1 MFGVFG
7 DRRAR
12 KQDDEKKKK
21 AFLDTFLKEGHKERS
36 SDEAKR
42 AIAYCQISLMSM
54 SGGSLLGPVGAR
66 ALIVREPATT

>member
-42 AIAYCQISLMSM
+42 AIAYCQN
-54 SGGSLLGPVGAR
+54 
-66 ALIVREPATT
+66 LIDEYE